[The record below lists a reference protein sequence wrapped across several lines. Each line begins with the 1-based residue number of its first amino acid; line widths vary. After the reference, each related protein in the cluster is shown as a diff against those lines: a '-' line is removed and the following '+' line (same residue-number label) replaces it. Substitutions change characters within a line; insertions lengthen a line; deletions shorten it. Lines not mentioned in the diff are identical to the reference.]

1 MSTYPG
7 LLGFRDLGGLR
18 LTDGGRLRHGVL
30 FRSGTPQFLDT
41 DTARR
46 LLADTGIRSTVD
58 LRLPQEIAREGRGP
72 LDELEVRHLPLSFH
86 IGVVAEGTAV
96 APMDGDDPLVTRYLG
111 YLEEDAATVVSLVP
125 RLLAEGVLPALV
137 HCTVGK
143 DRTGVAVALALD
155 AVGVRRDDIAA
166 DYARDPDDVVAGMN
180 RLRHMASYGAA
191 AAIYP
196 PQAWT
201 APPEVVHRFLREV
214 DARHG
219 GSGELM
225 RAHGVGARDL
235 ARLREVLTGTTRA
248 GPRGHPVPPVRGG
261 GHARSKSANVDG
273 SSNNGKS

>member
-1 MSTYPG
+1 MSRYPG

-18 LTDGGRLRHGVL
+18 LSDGGRLRHGVL
-30 FRSGTPQFLDT
+30 FRSGTPQFLAA
-41 DTARR
+41 DTARA

-58 LRLPQEIAREGRGP
+58 LRLPPEIAREGRGP
-72 LDELEVRHLPLSFH
+72 LDELGVRHIPVSFR
-86 IGVVAEGTAV
+86 IGGVAPGSAV

-111 YLEEDAATVVSLVP
+111 YLDEDAATVVSLVL
-125 RLLAEGVLPALV
+125 RLLEPGVLPALV

-166 DYARDPDDVVAGMN
+166 DYARDPDDVVAGMD

-191 AAIYP
+191 AAVYP
-196 PQAWT
+196 PEAWT
-201 APPEVVHRFLREV
+201 APPEAILRFLRQA

-219 GSGELM
+219 GSRALM
-225 RAHGVGARDL
+225 REHGVTDRDI
-235 ARLREVLTGTTRA
+235 ARLREVLTGATRV
-248 GPRGHPVPPVRGG
+248 GPHGHPVPPGRPGG
-261 GHARSKSANVDG
+261 QARSKSANVDG